1 MGVWTC
7 SRRLYDHRPG
17 QSVLPGSR
25 AAARARAFRTAHHRP
40 TRRYR
45 PANPAHLRSLITSL
59 HASGRMGATSGT
71 AIAQAGRVRM
81 PQACQQF
88 MMERDGAAGSPPTRP
103 EPIPWKAWQESLR
116 RFGMLLGLEDIERAR
131 ARIDGRV
138 HVTPMMSSM
147 TIGDEL
153 GVRLHLKA
161 ELFQKTG
168 SFKPRGVLSKLL
180 SMDPAVRSRGLVS
193 LSAGNHAAALAYG
206 ATAVGARATIVMPA
220 AAMRSKVEAT
230 RRYGGEVVQTEGSL
244 LEACL
249 ALQQERDLTL
259 VHPFDDL
266 AVMAGQGTV
275 GLEILE
281 QVPAVGIVV
290 VPVGG
295 GGLISGIAAAVKL
308 QHPSVRVV
316 GVEPEGADAMSRSLE
331 QGAPAHLDKVDTIAD
346 GLAPPFAGEH
356 TFRHVQS

>member
-1 MGVWTC
+1 
-7 SRRLYDHRPG
+7 
-17 QSVLPGSR
+17 
-25 AAARARAFRTAHHRP
+25 
-40 TRRYR
+40 
-45 PANPAHLRSLITSL
+45 
-59 HASGRMGATSGT
+59 
-71 AIAQAGRVRM
+71 
-81 PQACQQF
+81 
-88 MMERDGAAGSPPTRP
+88 
-103 EPIPWKAWQESLR
+103 
-116 RFGMLLGLEDIERAR
+116 MLLELEDIERAR
-131 ARIDGRV
+131 ARIGGRV
-138 HVTPMMSSM
+138 HATPVMSSA
-147 TIGDEL
+147 TVGEEL
-153 GVRLHLKA
+153 GVRLYLKA

-168 SFKPRGVLSKLL
+168 SFKPRGVFNKLS

-206 ATAVGARATIVMPA
+206 ATAVGATATIVMPA

-275 GLEILE
+275 GLELLG
-281 QVPAVGIVV
+281 QVPGAGLVV

-356 TFRHVQS
+356 TFAHVQRFVDEVVRVTDGEIVDALGVLIQRCKLAAEPSGAAGLAALLSGKVTPAAGSTVVCVISGGNIGPDVLKQLL

>member
-1 MGVWTC
+1 
-7 SRRLYDHRPG
+7 
-17 QSVLPGSR
+17 
-25 AAARARAFRTAHHRP
+25 
-40 TRRYR
+40 
-45 PANPAHLRSLITSL
+45 
-59 HASGRMGATSGT
+59 
-71 AIAQAGRVRM
+71 
-81 PQACQQF
+81 
-88 MMERDGAAGSPPTRP
+88 
-103 EPIPWKAWQESLR
+103 
-116 RFGMLLGLEDIERAR
+116 MLLELEDIERAR
-131 ARIDGRV
+131 ARIGGRV
-138 HVTPMMSSM
+138 HATPVMSSA
-147 TIGDEL
+147 TVGEEL
-153 GVRLHLKA
+153 GVRLYLKA

-168 SFKPRGVLSKLL
+168 SFKPRGVFNKLS

-206 ATAVGARATIVMPA
+206 ATAVGATATIVMPA

-275 GLEILE
+275 GLELLG
-281 QVPAVGIVV
+281 QVPGAGMVV

-308 QHPSVRVV
+308 QNPSVRVV

-331 QGAPAHLDKVDTIAD
+331 EGAPAHLDKVDTIAD

-356 TFRHVQS
+356 TFAHVQRFVDEMVRVTDREIVDALGVLIQRCKLAAEPSGAASLAALMSGRVTPAAGSTVVCVISGGNIGPEVLKQLL